1 MILKEIEIQKLHV
14 MEFCDSS
21 DDKLLLELWNP
32 IKIPAAVYVNDDD
45 YESCLNYFYILFII
59 KYI

>member
-1 MILKEIEIQKLHV
+1 MLKEIEIQKLHV

-21 DDKLLLELWNP
+21 NDEILLELWNP
-32 IKIPAAVYVNDDD
+32 IKIPAAVYVTDEDDD
-45 YESCLNYFYILFII
+45 SCLNYFYILFII